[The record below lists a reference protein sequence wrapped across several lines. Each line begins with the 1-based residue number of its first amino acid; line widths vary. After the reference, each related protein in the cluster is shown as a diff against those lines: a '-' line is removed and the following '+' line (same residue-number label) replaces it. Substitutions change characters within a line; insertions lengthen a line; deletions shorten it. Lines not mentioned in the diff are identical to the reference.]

1 MNLKHQS
8 KKLEVLFEQEIKH
21 ELPVALMPDGSLI
34 FKDFKIK
41 QNKKKTWDITRVN
54 GFRIDTFNL
63 KACALMAAKL
73 YSINRLS
80 TYNEVKLLDQQ
91 YQNNTNDSEIFKHRY
106 TTTTDN
112 DKKDLFLWRWELTN
126 NRAKYAK
133 QQISSKF
140 RSMF

>member
-8 KKLEVLFEQEIKH
+8 KKLEVLFEKEVKQ
-21 ELPVALMPDGSLI
+21 ELPVALLPDGSMI

-54 GFRIDTFNL
+54 GFQIDTFNL

-73 YSINRLS
+73 YSINRLV

-106 TTTTDN
+106 TTTADSS
-112 DKKDLFLWRWELTN
+112 KKDLFLWRWEITK

-133 QQISSKF
+133 QQITSKF